1 MSATAHLPRL
11 APARPAREGYLTR
24 LRVRLRRDRL
34 DRRIAA
40 GEDVYADADLGR
52 RAAQLTE
59 PDTRHRIAVTI
70 DRVIDEAA
78 TRPAPFSSKVP
89 LARAAIVTCAPRL
102 CEIAGL
108 LDGDQEVAPRGVAQ
122 AAMLVREG
130 DSPLFTPRISD
141 VALNRRLAAVAAA
154 L

>member
-1 MSATAHLPRL
+1 MSATAHLPRF
-11 APARPAREGYLTR
+11 APSLPRHEGYLTR
-24 LRVRLRRDRL
+24 LRVRLRRDGL

-40 GEDVYADADLGR
+40 GEDVYGDADLGR

-59 PDTRHRIAVTI
+59 PETRHRIAVTI

-78 TRPAPFSSKVP
+78 GPPAPFSSKVP
-89 LARAAIVTCAPRL
+89 LARAAIITCAPRL
-102 CEIAGL
+102 CEIAGR
-108 LDGDQEVAPRGVAQ
+108 LDGDQPVAPRGVAQ

-130 DSPLFTPRISD
+130 ASPLFTPRISD

>member
-1 MSATAHLPRL
+1 MSATAHLPRF
-11 APARPAREGYLTR
+11 APSPSPREGYLTR
-24 LRVRLRRDRL
+24 LRVRLRRDGL

-52 RAAQLTE
+52 RAAQLT
-59 PDTRHRIAVTI
+59 TRASRHRIAETI

-78 TRPAPFSSKVP
+78 EPPAPFSSKVP
-89 LARAAIVTCAPRL
+89 LARGAIVTCAPRL
-102 CEIAGL
+102 CQIAGRL
-108 LDGDQEVAPRGVAQ
+108 EGNGAVAARGVAQ

-130 DSPLFTPRISD
+130 DSPLYTPRISD
-141 VALNRRLAAVAAA
+141 IALNRRLADVDAA

>member
-11 APARPAREGYLTR
+11 APARPPREGYMTR
-24 LRVRLRRDRL
+24 MRVRLRRDGL

-40 GEDVYADADLGR
+40 GEDTHGDPDLGR

-59 PDTRHRIAVTI
+59 RDTRHRIAATI

-78 TRPAPFSSKVP
+78 EPRAPFSSKVP
-89 LARAAIVTCAPRL
+89 LARGAIVTCAPRL
-102 CEIAGL
+102 CEIAGR
-108 LDGDQEVAPRGVAQ
+108 LDGDQEVAARGVAQ
-122 AAMLVREG
+122 AVALVREG
-130 DSPLFTPRISD
+130 DSPLFTPQISD

>member
-11 APARPAREGYLTR
+11 APSPPPRDAYLTR
-24 LRVRLRRDRL
+24 LRVRLRRDGL

-40 GEDVYADADLGR
+40 GEDTHADADLGR
-52 RAAQLTE
+52 RAAQLSE
-59 PDTRHRIAVTI
+59 PDTRRRIAATI
-70 DRVIDEAA
+70 DRLIDEAA
-78 TRPAPFSSKVP
+78 GPPARFSSKVP
-89 LARAAIVTCAPRL
+89 LARGAIVTCAPRL
-102 CEIAGL
+102 CEIAGRL
-108 LDGDQEVAPRGVAQ
+108 EGDQQVAARGVAQ

-130 DSPLFTPRISD
+130 DSPLYTPQISD

>member
-11 APARPAREGYLTR
+11 AQSPSPRDGYLTR
-24 LRVRLRRDRL
+24 LRVRLRRDGL

-40 GEDVYADADLGR
+40 GEDPYADADLAR

-59 PDTRHRIAVTI
+59 PATRRRIAATI

-78 TRPAPFSSKVP
+78 GPPAAFSSKVP

-102 CEIAGL
+102 CEIAGR
-108 LDGDQEVAPRGVAQ
+108 LDGDQEVSARGVAQ

-130 DSPLFTPRISD
+130 DSPLFTPHISD
-141 VALNRRLAAVAAA
+141 VALNRRLTAVAAA

>member
-1 MSATAHLPRL
+1 MSATAHLPRF
-11 APARPAREGYLTR
+11 APSPPAHEGYLTR
-24 LRVRLRRDRL
+24 LRVRLRRDGL

-78 TRPAPFSSKVP
+78 EPPAPFSSKVP
-89 LARAAIVTCAPRL
+89 LARAAIITCAPRL
-102 CEIAGL
+102 CEIAGR

-141 VALNRRLAAVAAA
+141 VALNRRLTAVVAA

>member
-11 APARPAREGYLTR
+11 APSPPAHEGYLTR
-24 LRVRLRRDRL
+24 LRVRLRRDGL

-40 GEDVYADADLGR
+40 GEDTHGDADLGR

-78 TRPAPFSSKVP
+78 EPPAPFSSKVP
-89 LARAAIVTCAPRL
+89 LARAAIITCAPRL
-102 CEIAGL
+102 CEIAGR

-141 VALNRRLAAVAAA
+141 VALNRRLTAVAAA

>member
-11 APARPAREGYLTR
+11 APSRPVHEGYLIR
-24 LRVRLRRDRL
+24 LRVRLLRDGL

-40 GEDVYADADLGR
+40 GEDVHADADLGR

-59 PDTRHRIAVTI
+59 PGTRHRIVATI

-78 TRPAPFSSKVP
+78 APPAPFSSKVP
-89 LARAAIVTCAPRL
+89 LARAAIITCAPRL
-102 CEIAGL
+102 CEIAGR
-108 LDGDQEVAPRGVAQ
+108 LDGDQEVAARGVAQ

-141 VALNRRLAAVAAA
+141 VALNRRLAAIAAA

>member
-1 MSATAHLPRL
+1 MSATAHLPQL
-11 APARPAREGYLTR
+11 APSRPVHEGYLTR
-24 LRVRLRRDRL
+24 LRVRLRRDGL

-40 GEDVYADADLGR
+40 GENVHGDADLGR

-59 PDTRHRIAVTI
+59 PGTRHRIAATI

-78 TRPAPFSSKVP
+78 GPPAAFSSKVP
-89 LARAAIVTCAPRL
+89 LARGAIVTCAPRL
-102 CEIAGL
+102 CEIAGR
-108 LDGDQEVAPRGVAQ
+108 LDGDQPVAARGVAQ

-141 VALNRRLAAVAAA
+141 VALNRRLTAVAAA